1 MQLIGKF
8 CINIFIAPWTM
19 AKVSAR
25 LNNSTKTFVHAI
37 PFVTCFGLFICLHL
51 AELACQGCWALAWF
65 FYLCYAAMNSYVRI
79 QMREE
84 LDIEGSPFED
94 LILCIVFYPN
104 VAVQMEESLNDLGKF
119 CLLGEFLLIRNC
131 RKNFFALQFQT
142 RFLNCTE

>member
-1 MQLIGKF
+1 
-8 CINIFIAPWTM
+8 M

-119 CLLGEFLLIRNC
+119 CFWRVFAFEFAV
-131 RKNFFALQFQT
+131 KTFFALQFQIKC
-142 RFLNCTE
+142 LNCTE

>member
-1 MQLIGKF
+1 
-8 CINIFIAPWTM
+8 M

-104 VAVQMEESLNDLGKF
+104 VAVQMEESLNDMGKF
-119 CLLGEFLLIRNC
+119 LVFWTVL
-131 RKNFFALQFQT
+131 
-142 RFLNCTE
+142 FLNLQ